1 MLNMELDT
9 LFKYQVMKNV
19 ILIFLLTSLI
29 LGSCKK
35 AENRSCFK
43 SIGKVAEKTIELPAF
58 DKLFLKEHIEYI
70 LIQDSTDKLVIKGG
84 ENLVNFIH
92 WSIDD
97 DQVLFIENNNKCNF
111 LRKLNQVIT
120 CEIHFTNISNVQFE
134 GTEPMKSLDTLNV
147 PYFVLMIRDGA
158 GSVNLKVNSL
168 IINADI
174 SHGWGDYTLSG
185 KTDFARIAAR
195 SNGFC
200 DVKDLKIKDSVY
212 VSSETVGKIKVAA
225 EGIPLRG
232 EIKSFGDIW
241 YYGTPSFI
249 SVKEIST
256 GRLLQQ

>member
-1 MLNMELDT
+1 
-9 LFKYQVMKNV
+9 
-19 ILIFLLTSLI
+19 
-29 LGSCKK
+29 
-35 AENRSCFK
+35 
-43 SIGKVAEKTIELPAF
+43 
-58 DKLFLKEHIEYI
+58 
-70 LIQDSTDKLVIKGG
+70 
-84 ENLVNFIH
+84 
-92 WSIDD
+92 
-97 DQVLFIENNNKCNF
+97 
-111 LRKLNQVIT
+111 
-120 CEIHFTNISNVQFE
+120 
-134 GTEPMKSLDTLNV
+134 MKSLDTLNV

-185 KTDFARIAAR
+185 KTDFARISAR

-200 DVKDLKIKDSVY
+200 DVKDLKIKDSVF

-256 GRLLQQ
+256 GRLIQQ

>member
-1 MLNMELDT
+1 MELVT
-9 LFKYQVMKNV
+9 LFRKEDMKKI
-19 ILIFLLTSLI
+19 ILYFFWTSLL

-43 SIGKVAEKTIELPAF
+43 TIGKTTEKTIELASF

-70 LIQDSTDKLVIKGG
+70 LIQDSTNKLVIRGG

-92 WSIDD
+92 WSIDN
-97 DQVLFIENNNKCNF
+97 DQVLYLENNNKCNF

-120 CEIHFTNISNVQFE
+120 CEIHFTTLGNIQFE
-134 GTEPMKSLDTLNV
+134 GTEPLNSIDTLNL
-147 PYFVLMIRDGA
+147 PFFTMLIRDGA
-158 GSVNLKVNSL
+158 GSVNLTLKSL

-185 KTDFARIAAR
+185 KTDFARISAR

-200 DVKDLKIKDSVY
+200 DVQNLKITDSVL
-212 VSSETVGKIKVAA
+212 VISETVGNIKVSAN
-225 EGIPLRG
+225 GIPLRG

-249 SVKEIST
+249 SVKQNST
-256 GRLLQQ
+256 GKLIKQ